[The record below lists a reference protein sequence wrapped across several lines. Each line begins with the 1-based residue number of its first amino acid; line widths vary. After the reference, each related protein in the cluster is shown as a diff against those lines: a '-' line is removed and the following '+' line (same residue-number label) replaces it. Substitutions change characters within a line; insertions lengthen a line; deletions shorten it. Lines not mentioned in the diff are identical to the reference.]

1 MGHKSAKENIVVRF
15 LRKKLFAPFLMKPF
29 LQGSLQLRGLYLNRV
44 AFVDDICGIC
54 FVFVKKNKQK
64 LLLCFYDSPGAEQT
78 TQVQVYQL
86 PVAVGGL
93 ASLVLASLAT
103 GDIDYV
109 RGIFSE
115 EEKAAFRCNCSC

>member
-54 FVFVKKNKQK
+54 FVFVKKNKKK

-115 EEKAAFRCNCSC
+115 EEKSSF

>member
-1 MGHKSAKENIVVRF
+1 MWDLFCICKNNK
-15 LRKKLFAPFLMKPF
+15 KKLL
-29 LQGSLQLRGLYLNRV
+29 V
-44 AFVDDICGIC
+44 
-54 FVFVKKNKQK
+54 
-64 LLLCFYDSPGAEQT
+64 CFYDSPGAEQT

-115 EEKAAFRCNCSC
+115 EEKSSF